1 MNLLETIYYQV
12 IFLLS
17 TLTWFGVLDL
27 LLVTAVFY
35 LVLSLIRRSTGG
47 HLMREAIIL
56 VGTLLIITTLLPLPV
71 FDWLVRG
78 LLVALLITT
87 PIIFQ
92 VPLRRF
98 FERVGYAAG
107 IGKSTPQTAIEY
119 AVPQIVHA
127 VENMASTKTGAL
139 IVLESNKFLDN
150 IIQTGVSL
158 GGRATSELLQS
169 IFYSG
174 TPLHDGAVILRGDKV
189 VAAGCVLP
197 LTEQNLNADKRLGTR
212 HRAAVG
218 MSEQTDAL
226 VIVVSE
232 ETGQISAA
240 QFGQLDRPL
249 DTVQLREKLFD
260 FYNPQEQ
267 KTTRVS
273 MWKLLKKGVGALWS
287 PAVFKDSRQL
297 IGNVGMLLVS
307 LLLAMVV
314 WSFVIQQADLIAVAR
329 VDGIPLRVEDVPPNV
344 KLIPAP
350 PTTVSAIIQTTRDIL
365 PTLSTSGFQ
374 ATAELENTTPGLQRL
389 SIQVES
395 GIREVQV
402 LTIEPA
408 ALDVEVAPVISKTMP
423 IVIIVP
429 EEQGLS
435 AAYEM
440 VREPTSNPTEV
451 QINGPAP
458 LVNQVDIAQT
468 TVSLSNVNTSIRE
481 TRPVKA
487 LDAEGQEVTGVT
499 IVPNQAQLSI
509 IVRQKL
515 NASDASVKSS
525 IIGTPPEGYQLQTVS
540 ANPNTVT
547 LQGSSQR
554 LAEAGSVVNTLPVDI
569 SRVTSELIVQTPLD
583 LPENVK
589 AVDSTGDAANTVT
602 VTVRVAPLSGNL
614 SATRSVEVIN
624 TLPAITKTAVTP
636 TVVDL
641 LLTGSIPVLDE
652 IETDPGLLRV
662 VVDASDL
669 TAGQSASFTPQVIAP
684 PGVQAQVVPP
694 SVTVLVE

>member
-287 PAVFKDSRQL
+287 PAVFKDPRQL

-641 LLTGSIPVLDE
+641 LLTGPIPVLDE